1 MCTDVYG
8 VGPLLCL
15 RAPELKTFDLSTH
28 LPLMFIGMEHLTLSN
43 TSLAEESLSAARHMC
58 DTDPL
63 LINELGVLAFSQGK

>member
-1 MCTDVYG
+1 
-8 VGPLLCL
+8 
-15 RAPELKTFDLSTH
+15 
-28 LPLMFIGMEHLTLSN
+28 MFIGMEHLTLSN